1 MNGKND
7 SSDSNDLRRA
17 PSLEGE
23 TRMRKLDSFTQGD
36 RSIIKKRNTQ
46 NNFHRKIIN
55 HEETEEIFSKFLQ
68 TFNLFI

>member
-17 PSLEGE
+17 SSLEGE
-23 TRMRKLDSFTQGD
+23 TRMRKLDSFTQED

-46 NNFHRKIIN
+46 NNFLMKIIT
-55 HEETEEIFSKFLQ
+55 EETEETFSKFLQ